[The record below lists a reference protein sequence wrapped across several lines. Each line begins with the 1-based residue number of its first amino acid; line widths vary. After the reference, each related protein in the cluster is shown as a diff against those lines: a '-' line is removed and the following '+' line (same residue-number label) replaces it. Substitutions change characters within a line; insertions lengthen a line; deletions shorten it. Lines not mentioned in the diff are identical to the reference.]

1 MSNTL
6 DSSGVNPSGYALGIC
21 PELSHVLPV
30 NTHLGVVY
38 PLHICIHVYS
48 IVQ

>member
-6 DSSGVNPSGYALGIC
+6 DSSGVNPSGYALGIY